1 MLINNL
7 KRNSKYHKIKTDY
20 NGSENQYYSLNRS
33 NEKYNVASTL
43 DEVQN
48 YHGHKAE
55 LHTI

>member
-1 MLINNL
+1 MAL
-7 KRNSKYHKIKTDY
+7 KTNITL
-20 NGSENQYYSLNRS
+20 LNRS

-43 DEVQN
+43 DKVQN